1 VSWGPQVVVI
11 TATLPRPVGIFTE
24 GVVEVWGSS
33 LRVPGISH
41 YQFMSHQDATALG
54 KYIASL
60 WEQHKGC
67 VCT

>member
-11 TATLPRPVGIFTE
+11 TVRLPRPVGIFSE

-41 YQFMSHQDATALG
+41 YEFISNQDDATALS
-54 KYIASL
+54 KYITSL
-60 WEQHKGC
+60 WVAKGC
-67 VCT
+67 VCV